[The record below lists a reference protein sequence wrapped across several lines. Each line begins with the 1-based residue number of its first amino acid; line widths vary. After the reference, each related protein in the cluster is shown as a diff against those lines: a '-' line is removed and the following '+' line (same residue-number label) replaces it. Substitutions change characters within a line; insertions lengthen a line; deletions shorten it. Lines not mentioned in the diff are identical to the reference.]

1 MRKVISF
8 VSITVFVLLSVF
20 VCAAQQGTKQTSRTT
35 NTTTQPK
42 NDDVKIISIA
52 GEDEPT
58 NTTNTPPPKKTN
70 KRNPQPESEQE
81 YLRRTIGDLAT
92 EISSLSE
99 RVAQM
104 EEKQQQLIDLEI
116 LSRAEARAEL
126 LHQQL
131 FETLT
136 KEAELKGKL
145 AQIEYDSRPEIIER
159 TMSIIGSTRPEDL
172 RDTRRQQLQAEK
184 FRIQE
189 QLNMIQQNRLR
200 LELAVTNADL
210 LVERLRK
217 RIEEAL
223 DNPVPSRAKPKS
235 KSTDKTDPNNPDEI
249 KPPFEN

>member
-1 MRKVISF
+1 MYKVTSF
-8 VSITVFVLLSVF
+8 VSIIVFVLLSTF
-20 VCAAQQGTKQTSRTT
+20 VCAAQGTKPTSRTT
-35 NTTTQPK
+35 TTTTQPK
-42 NDDVKIISIA
+42 SDDVKIISLA
-52 GEDEPT
+52 EDEPMPNAA
-58 NTTNTPPPKKTN
+58 NTQPDKKKN
-70 KRNPQPESEQE
+70 KRNAQPESEQE
-81 YLRRTIGDLAT
+81 YLRRTIGELAT

-145 AQIEYDSRPEIIER
+145 AQVEYDSRPEIIER

-172 RDTRRQQLQAEK
+172 RDARRQQLQAEK
-184 FRIQE
+184 YRIQE
-189 QLNMIQQNRLR
+189 QLLMIQQNRLR

-210 LVERLRK
+210 LVERLRN

-223 DNPVPSRAKPKS
+223 DNPVPQRTKPKS
-235 KSTDKTDPNNPDEI
+235 KPTDKTDSNNPDEI
-249 KPPFEN
+249 KPPSEN